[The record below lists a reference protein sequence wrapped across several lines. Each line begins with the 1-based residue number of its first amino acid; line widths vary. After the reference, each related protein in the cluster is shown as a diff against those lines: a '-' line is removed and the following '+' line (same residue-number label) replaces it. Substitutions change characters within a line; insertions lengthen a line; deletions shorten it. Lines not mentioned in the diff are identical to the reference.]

1 MDEMLDKMS
10 LTELSDLTRDVLS
23 RIYCKLREDEGFG
36 YDQHCS
42 VLSIGENE
50 YDVQAVIID
59 GVHNPGIDWPQTW
72 WI

>member
-1 MDEMLDKMS
+1 MNYLNDMS
-10 LTELSDLTRDVLS
+10 LSELNDLARDVLS
-23 RIYCKLREDEGFG
+23 RIYTKLREDEGFG

-50 YDVQAVIID
+50 YDVRAVIVD
-59 GVHNPGIDWPQTW
+59 GTHNPGLDWPQSW